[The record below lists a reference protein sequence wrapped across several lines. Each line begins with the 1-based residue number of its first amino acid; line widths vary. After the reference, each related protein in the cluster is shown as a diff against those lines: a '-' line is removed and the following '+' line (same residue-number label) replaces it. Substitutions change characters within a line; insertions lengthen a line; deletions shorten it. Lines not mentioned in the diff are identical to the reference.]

1 MKSHLN
7 SNYVK
12 TVVSSNCCLIKS
24 QNKKEQDFA
33 KDVAYGLTRKNKFIP
48 SKYFYDKTGSEL
60 FDQICSLSEYYLTR
74 KEIEILSSIK
84 QELPKYLVEN
94 YAVVELGSGSAIK
107 TRHLFEVLSKNQEK
121 IEYYPI
127 DISSIVKESS
137 QRLQNEFDNLQIT
150 GIVDQYESGL
160 DLVKDMDDNKIIA
173 FFGSS
178 IGNFDQQ
185 SMLDFLSKIR
195 NSMKPGDLFLL
206 GMDLVK
212 NKEILEAAYNDSK
225 GTTRDFNLNLL
236 QRINSELGGDFD
248 ISKFEHIAFYNS
260 KEKRVEMHLRSKIKQ
275 QIFISEIGLS
285 VNLEEDDRIRTE
297 YSHKYTLS
305 QIKKIAKRTGFN
317 ITKIWCDKQ
326 NYFALVLF
334 SMSKTA

>member
-1 MKSHLN
+1 MKSYLN

-12 TVVSSNCCLIKS
+12 TVISSNCCLIKS

-60 FDQICSLSEYYLTR
+60 FDQICSLPEYYLTR

-84 QELPKYLVEN
+84 QELSEYMVEN

-127 DISSIVKESS
+127 DISNIVKESS
-137 QRLQNEFDNLQIT
+137 KRLQNEFDNLQIT

-160 DLVKDMDDNKIIA
+160 DLVKDIDDNKIIA

-195 NSMKPGDLFLL
+195 DSMKPDDLFLL

-212 NKEILEAAYNDSK
+212 NKKILEAAYNDSK

-236 QRINSELGGDFD
+236 QRINNELGGDFD
-248 ISKFEHIAFYNS
+248 VSKFEHVAFYNS
-260 KEKRVEMHLRSKIKQ
+260 KEKRIEMHLHSKIKQ
-275 QIFISEIGLS
+275 QIFISKVGLS
-285 VNLEEDDRIRTE
+285 VNLEEGDRIRTE
-297 YSHKYTLS
+297 YSYKYTLS
-305 QIKKIAKRTGFN
+305 QIKKITKRTGFN
-317 ITKIWCDKQ
+317 ITKIWRDKQ

-334 SMSKTA
+334 SISKTA